1 MNGVVQHDEILQS
14 ITPSN
19 NNIAINNMNN
29 NTNSKNSKFYS
40 LCCIDFHIFPSF
52 SLAHTPIQIQSQ
64 SLSAPQQQII
74 HQQVDQL
81 ANVIGN
87 QNATS
92 LNNDLEGISSPAL
105 QNDDQQNDIGAPTT
119 TDIDTKEESIDT
131 QNEPSNAN
139 NEEVLTSKPASNEP
153 KTYAQFFKSDNFSS
167 NINFASTATTTSG
180 RTQNAPSTLTSTR
193 STARTN
199 QVRGLYLTHIE
210 MASYYQ
216 TIKIYI

>member
-1 MNGVVQHDEILQS
+1 
-14 ITPSN
+14 
-19 NNIAINNMNN
+19 MNN
-29 NTNSKNSKFYS
+29 NTNSKNSEFYN
-40 LCCIDFHIFPSF
+40 LCCIDFHTFFPF

-119 TDIDTKEESIDT
+119 TDIDTKDESIDT

-153 KTYAQFFKSDNFSS
+153 KTYAQFFKSDNFSG
-167 NINFASTATTTSG
+167 NFASTATTTSG

-199 QVRGLYLTHIE
+199 QVRGLYLAHIK
-210 MASYYQ
+210 MANYYH
-216 TIKIYI
+216 TKKFHI